1 VKSGD
6 SRGLVRA
13 ADIIKGSVAQLPLAP
28 KETVINPP
36 PKPTESEF
44 QNLQLSLFQDFLCN
58 RDEEREKL
66 SNAIDLWDSVPR
78 YSVSRQAMAKAR
90 KEKDDNGTMLKKH
103 TVAFQYRGRA
113 CACTITPAR
122 VQDLD
127 DEEKDFYPSANEELV
142 EDALRKLAADQQ
154 AGFFDK
160 PSYRSGVVF
169 SLYALR
175 EELKKRGHTRS
186 YQEVRLALD
195 ILSGA
200 IIEINGQD
208 ENGREVL
215 VKSAYLPSVV
225 AVSRKRLKDDPSAK
239 WAVQFH
245 PFVTGSID
253 KVTYRQFNYDRM
265 MNHSTQLAR
274 WLHKQLVLKYTFADY
289 TKPFEMRYSTVKR
302 DSGLLDGYARE
313 RAAIEALQTA
323 FKELKERDILSSCE
337 RRDITGPRKKLLDV
351 VFKIWPSFD
360 FVREVKAANKRLTD
374 SRRKGSVGIGGGT
387 HRNAIGPTGGSR

>member
-1 VKSGD
+1 VKRG
-6 SRGLVRA
+6 GLVRA
-13 ADIIKGSVAQLPLAP
+13 GDIINGTVAQLPLAP
-28 KETVINPP
+28 KETAIDSP

-78 YSVSRQAMAKAR
+78 YSVSRQAMVKAR
-90 KEKDDNGTMLKKH
+90 KEKDENGTTLKKH

-127 DEEKDFYPSANEELV
+127 GEEKDYYPSANEELV

-175 EELKKRGHTRS
+175 EELKKRGHSRS
-186 YQEVRLALD
+186 FQEVRLALD
-195 ILSGA
+195 ILSGS

-225 AVSRKRLKDDPSAK
+225 AVSRKRLKDDPGAK

-265 MNHSTQLAR
+265 MKHNTQLAR

-313 RAAIEALQTA
+313 RAAIEALEIA
-323 FKELKERDILSSCE
+323 FGELKERDILSSCE
-337 RRDITGPRKKLLDV
+337 RRDITGSRKKLLDV

-360 FVREVKAANKRLTD
+360 FVREVKAANKRVTD
-374 SRRKGSVGIGGGT
+374 SRRKSPVGIASGSD
-387 HRNAIGPTGGSR
+387 RNAIGPTGGSR